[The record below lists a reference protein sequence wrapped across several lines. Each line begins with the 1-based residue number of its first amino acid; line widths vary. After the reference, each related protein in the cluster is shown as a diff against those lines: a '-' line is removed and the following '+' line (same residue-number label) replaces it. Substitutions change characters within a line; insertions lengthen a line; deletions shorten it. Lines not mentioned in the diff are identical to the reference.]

1 MSKRARTGRGTRGH
15 ASSSQEPTIKDK
27 VHEFGVFN
35 IDTHQGYYDTF
46 SRHPIHPESVIDW
59 AFPYPLCS
67 VACRYDP
74 NFEGILFSL
83 GGEPRKM
90 SLLDFGWRVGLYSEE
105 QSRLS
110 STMNGLRRGETI
122 KDEHVREDDEVE
134 EAANEEAAGSAET
147 ELINSDL
154 ICPSRYQLLRNSYG
168 DFGPEL
174 SFDKS
179 ASLERLFS
187 LARVSLAEASK
198 PVLSFGCSEG
208 DYTSSY
214 VACFLS
220 TYFLSNVSC
229 DNFPTAAP
237 FPSFPINSSLLFTFG
252 FILAIVPL
260 SFLITF
266 SIMAKKDMDLYHSR
280 LTQDDLNDLIIKYK
294 ILCDLHPWLLFE
306 EFVMSELLND
316 AIGINHRMFDFFGVR
331 IPFSSFLLA
340 LIKHYRVHFS
350 QLGLVGLN
358 KVITFKVLCRSL
370 QLESTRAIL
379 NAMVWRHPDVAIDDP
394 RPDAGSFNMANVR
407 HLSAHVVKL
416 RDMPEVLGIHDFL
429 CLPEWTGAEVQEEPH
444 LDVRPTLQRLP
455 FYYTPPVATDAV
467 IPKPALEDLAIG
479 TPSSKIVA
487 KVEASQ
493 KQKASTSGAALS
505 HVAKLTR
512 SALAQSSGST
522 NRPSLF
528 VGDSDDESDGDD
540 DACVEIP
547 LVTPLRS
554 ATVIHPSGNQGR
566 SSTAPAAEG
575 SNARDSRGKGIMFN
589 DAAAPSGGVSQ
600 SRLSIGLAPSFRDVF
615 DGAIHMDFFPFS
627 TCPYYA
633 TYLEDCVAG
642 NYEFT
647 REEWDAPY

>member
-1 MSKRARTGRGTRGH
+1 MDELVFH
-15 ASSSQEPTIKDK
+15 ELVWEFFASFK
-27 VHEFGVFN
+27 
-35 IDTHQGYYDTF
+35 F
-46 SRHPIHPESVIDW
+46 S
-59 AFPYPLCS
+59 S

-134 EAANEEAAGSAET
+134 EAANEEAAGSAEEEQANWMYNHIVCHFLYLST
-147 ELINSDL
+147 HDNLDPHLQIDPFLGHEADYPLYGYTGRMPPGYDYRFGPAPLGGSE
-154 ICPSRYQLLRNSYG
+154 YQLLRNSYG

-208 DYTSSY
+208 DYTSSCTLNIMWL
-214 VACFLS
+214 VFCPHIF
-220 TYFLSNVSC
+220 
-229 DNFPTAAP
+229 FPTK
-237 FPSFPINSSLLFTFG
+237 NTLF
-252 FILAIVPL
+252 LEQ
-260 SFLITF
+260 SFLFSAAAYFAPDFSLSYVPFSFLLTF

-294 ILCDLHPWLLFE
+294 IPRDLHPRPPSE
-306 EFVMSELLND
+306 EFAMSELPDD
-316 AIGINHRMFDFFGVR
+316 AIGIYHRMFDFSGAR

-350 QLGLVGLN
+350 QLGPLGLN
-358 KVITFKVLCRSL
+358 K
-370 QLESTRAIL
+370 RAIL

-416 RDMPEVLGIHDFL
+416 RDMPEGVLVLSGLTLMLGVSICDSVLRGADGNVMGIHDFL
-429 CLPEWTGAEVQEEPH
+429 CLPEWTGAE
-444 LDVRPTLQRLP
+444 
-455 FYYTPPVATDAV
+455 
-467 IPKPALEDLAIG
+467 
-479 TPSSKIVA
+479 IVA
-487 KVEASQ
+487 RLKLLPEGIRLYF
-493 KQKASTSGAALS
+493 GAALS